1 MRAGSWQRAQINA
14 RPVWTSPLWTPCVIC
29 GGKDRT
35 SAERPQATAPVDRAP
50 ITNPRR
56 VSTATNYRN
65 RCPLRRTKAADP
77 RVVSGFADWSSG
89 FRVPW
94 RPPVSFLAMRALLA
108 NAVLIAACNVPAPM
122 ERSSHGSTGSNVT
135 VAASTAAPSSKASS
149 LVEGAT
155 PVRPHHEE
163 PVVECPAT
171 IPENADDEARL
182 SALLDEANQ
191 QIGRAQYA
199 AAWTCADRAGDLAP
213 TSVEAQHL
221 RGASLAALGRDAEAQ
236 VAYGL
241 ALALDPDDPETLR
254 AVADF
259 YINGKGERGRDA
271 LRLGLELAQRGSR
284 RVEARRRR
292 NPPLVADLA
301 VLEAQA
307 LNDLGRSD
315 EALTRVAAALRIAPG
330 RGDALHEKGVALFD
344 LSRFADARTVLQKA
358 LGIQPDDA
366 YTHQM
371 FGLTLEQLGDA
382 EAAEAEFARAIALA
396 PNELSSPVVISVA
409 EFRKEVDAFVAAL
422 PAERQVRV
430 RAIKI
435 EIADLP
441 DPTDLAAV
449 KPPFPP
455 TILGLYRGPV
465 GRAVVLPL
473 RPGDEPVSIV
483 LYRKNLARA
492 VKSRTELSEQIRDTL
507 LHEIGHLEGFDEDDL
522 RRRGME

>member
-1 MRAGSWQRAQINA
+1 M
-14 RPVWTSPLWTPCVIC
+14 
-29 GGKDRT
+29 
-35 SAERPQATAPVDRAP
+35 
-50 ITNPRR
+50 
-56 VSTATNYRN
+56 
-65 RCPLRRTKAADP
+65 
-77 RVVSGFADWSSG
+77 
-89 FRVPW
+89 
-94 RPPVSFLAMRALLA
+94 
-108 NAVLIAACNVPAPM
+108 
-122 ERSSHGSTGSNVT
+122 
-135 VAASTAAPSSKASS
+135 
-149 LVEGAT
+149 
-155 PVRPHHEE
+155 
-163 PVVECPAT
+163 ECPAT

>member
-1 MRAGSWQRAQINA
+1 
-14 RPVWTSPLWTPCVIC
+14 
-29 GGKDRT
+29 
-35 SAERPQATAPVDRAP
+35 
-50 ITNPRR
+50 
-56 VSTATNYRN
+56 
-65 RCPLRRTKAADP
+65 
-77 RVVSGFADWSSG
+77 
-89 FRVPW
+89 
-94 RPPVSFLAMRALLA
+94 MRALFVTAALF
-108 NAVLIAACNVPAPM
+108 AACNVPAPTDKS
-122 ERSSHGSTGSNVT
+122 SSHGSGGSN
-135 VAASTAAPSSKASS
+135 ATAAATAAAATAVPPSKAGS

-155 PVRPHHEE
+155 VVRPHHEE
-163 PVVECPAT
+163 PVVECPAA
-171 IPENADDEARL
+171 IPENADDEARVA
-182 SALLDEANQ
+182 ALLDEANK
-191 QIGRAQYA
+191 QIERAQYA
-199 AAWTCADRAGDLAP
+199 AAWTCADRAGDLSP

-221 RGASLAALGRDAEAQ
+221 RGAALAALGRDQEAQ

-284 RVEARRRR
+284 RAEARRRR
-292 NPPLVADLA
+292 NPPLVADLS

-315 EALTRVAAALRIAPG
+315 EALARVSAALRIAPG

-344 LSRFADARTVLQKA
+344 LSRFTEAKTVLQKA

-366 YTHQM
+366 FTHQM
-371 FGLTLEQLGDA
+371 LGLTLEQLGDA
-382 EAAEAEFARAIALA
+382 KAAETELARALELA
-396 PNELSSPVVISVA
+396 PNELSRPILISVP
-409 EFRKEVDAFVAAL
+409 EFQKEIDAVVATLSPERKAK
-422 PAERQVRV
+422 V

-441 DPTDLAAV
+441 DPIDLAAV
-449 KPPFPP
+449 TPPFPP

-465 GRAVVLPL
+465 GHAAELPPP
-473 RPGDEPVSIV
+473 PGDEPVSIV

-507 LHEIGHLEGFDEDDL
+507 LHEIGHLEGLDEDDL

>member
-1 MRAGSWQRAQINA
+1 
-14 RPVWTSPLWTPCVIC
+14 
-29 GGKDRT
+29 
-35 SAERPQATAPVDRAP
+35 
-50 ITNPRR
+50 
-56 VSTATNYRN
+56 
-65 RCPLRRTKAADP
+65 
-77 RVVSGFADWSSG
+77 
-89 FRVPW
+89 
-94 RPPVSFLAMRALLA
+94 MRALLA
-108 NAVLIAACNVPAPM
+108 TAALIAACNGPAATEKP
-122 ERSSHGSTGSNVT
+122 SHGPAGSNVT
-135 VAASTAAPSSKASS
+135 AAAATAVPPSKAAS

-155 PVRPHHEE
+155 VLRPHHEE
-163 PVVECPAT
+163 PVVECPAAV
-171 IPENADDEARL
+171 PETADDEARVT
-182 SALLDEANQ
+182 ALLEEANK
-191 QIGRAQYA
+191 QIERAQYA
-199 AAWTCADRAGDLAP
+199 AAWTCADRAGDLSP

-221 RGASLAALGRDAEAQ
+221 RGAALAALGRDQEAQ

-284 RVEARRRR
+284 RAEARRRR
-292 NPPLVADLA
+292 NPPLIADLS

-371 FGLTLEQLGDA
+371 LGLTLEQLGDA
-382 EAAEAEFARAIALA
+382 KAADAEIARALELA
-396 PNELSSPVVISVA
+396 PNELSRPILIPMPD
-409 EFRKEVDAFVAAL
+409 FRREVDAVIASL
-422 PAERQVRV
+422 PAERKARV
-430 RAIKI
+430 HAIKV

-441 DPTDLAAV
+441 EPADLAAV
-449 KPPFPP
+449 TPPFPP

-465 GRAVVLPL
+465 GHAAELP
-473 RPGDEPVSIV
+473 PAAGDEPVSIV

-507 LHEIGHLEGFDEDDL
+507 LHEIGHLEGLDEDDL

>member
-1 MRAGSWQRAQINA
+1 
-14 RPVWTSPLWTPCVIC
+14 
-29 GGKDRT
+29 
-35 SAERPQATAPVDRAP
+35 
-50 ITNPRR
+50 
-56 VSTATNYRN
+56 
-65 RCPLRRTKAADP
+65 
-77 RVVSGFADWSSG
+77 
-89 FRVPW
+89 
-94 RPPVSFLAMRALLA
+94 MRALLA
-108 NAVLIAACNVPAPM
+108 TAVLLAACKAPAPV
-122 ERSSHGSTGSNVT
+122 EKTGHSSAGSNANA
-135 VAASTAAPSSKASS
+135 AASIAVPPSKGGGA

-155 PVRPHHEE
+155 AVRPHREE
-163 PVVECPAT
+163 PVVECPAPIADT
-171 IPENADDEARL
+171 ADDDARV
-182 SALLDEANQ
+182 AGLLDEANK
-191 QIGRAQYA
+191 QIEKAQYA
-199 AAWTCADRAGDLAP
+199 AAWTCADRAGDLSP

-221 RGASLAALGRDAEAQ
+221 RGAALAALGRDQEAQ
-236 VAYGL
+236 IAYSL

-284 RVEARRRR
+284 RAEARRRR

-315 EALTRVAAALRIAPG
+315 EALNRVAAALRIASG

-344 LSRFADARTVLQKA
+344 LSRFTEAKGVLQKA

-371 FGLTLEQLGDA
+371 LGLTLEQLGDPTGA
-382 EAAEAEFARAIALA
+382 DTELARALELA
-396 PNELSSPVVISVA
+396 PTELTRPIVIPPS
-409 EFRKEVDAFVAAL
+409 EFQKEVDAVVATL
-422 PAERQVRV
+422 PAARKERV
-430 RAIKI
+430 RSIKI

-441 DPTDLAAV
+441 DPVDLAAV
-449 KPPFPP
+449 TPPFPP

-465 GRAVVLPL
+465 GHAAATP
-473 RPGDEPVSIV
+473 PTPSDEPVSIV

-507 LHEIGHLEGFDEDDL
+507 LHEIGHLEGLDEDDL

>member
-1 MRAGSWQRAQINA
+1 
-14 RPVWTSPLWTPCVIC
+14 L
-29 GGKDRT
+29 
-35 SAERPQATAPVDRAP
+35 
-50 ITNPRR
+50 
-56 VSTATNYRN
+56 
-65 RCPLRRTKAADP
+65 AA
-77 RVVSGFADWSSG
+77 GFAFHARSG
-89 FRVPW
+89 ILGR
-94 RPPVSFLAMRALLA
+94 MRALFATAAL
-108 NAVLIAACNVPAPM
+108 LAACNGPAPADKPT
-122 ERSSHGSTGSNVT
+122 HGAAGSNNVT
-135 VAASTAAPSSKASS
+135 VAASAAVPSSKAGS

-155 PVRPHHEE
+155 VVRPHREE
-163 PVVECPAT
+163 PVVECPA
-171 IPENADDEARL
+171 IISEAADDEARV
-182 SALLDEANQ
+182 SALLEEANK
-191 QIGRAQYA
+191 QIERAQYA
-199 AAWTCADRAGDLAP
+199 AAWTCADRAGDLSP

-221 RGASLAALGRDAEAQ
+221 RGAALAALGRDQEAQ

-284 RVEARRRR
+284 RAEARRRR
-292 NPPLVADLA
+292 NPPLIADLA

-315 EALTRVAAALRIAPG
+315 ESLARIAAALRIAPG

-344 LSRFADARTVLQKA
+344 LSRFAEARTVLQKA

-371 FGLTLEQLGDA
+371 LGLTLEQLGDSKAADA
-382 EAAEAEFARAIALA
+382 ELARALELA
-396 PNELSSPVVISVA
+396 PSELGKPVMIPVT
-409 EFRKEVDAFVAAL
+409 EFRKEVDDVVATL
-422 PAERQVRV
+422 PADRRARV

-441 DPTDLAAV
+441 DPADLAAV
-449 KPPFPP
+449 TPPFPP

-465 GRAVVLPL
+465 GHAAGLPAG
-473 RPGDEPVSIV
+473 PGDEPVSIV

-492 VKSRTELSEQIRDTL
+492 VKERTELSEQIRDTL
-507 LHEIGHLEGFDEDDL
+507 LHEIGHLEGLDEDDL

>member
-1 MRAGSWQRAQINA
+1 
-14 RPVWTSPLWTPCVIC
+14 
-29 GGKDRT
+29 
-35 SAERPQATAPVDRAP
+35 
-50 ITNPRR
+50 
-56 VSTATNYRN
+56 
-65 RCPLRRTKAADP
+65 
-77 RVVSGFADWSSG
+77 
-89 FRVPW
+89 
-94 RPPVSFLAMRALLA
+94 MRALLA
-108 NAVLIAACNVPAPM
+108 TAALLAACNAPAPADKP
-122 ERSSHGSTGSNVT
+122 SHGSAGSNVG
-135 VAASTAAPSSKASS
+135 AAAATAVPSGKPGS

-155 PVRPHHEE
+155 AVRPHHEE
-163 PVVECPAT
+163 PVVECPA
-171 IPENADDEARL
+171 IVPENADDEARV
-182 SALLDEANQ
+182 SALLDEANKL
-191 QIGRAQYA
+191 IERAHYA
-199 AAWTCADRAGDLAP
+199 AAWTCADRAGDLSP

-221 RGASLAALGRDAEAQ
+221 RGAALAAQGRDQEAQ
-236 VAYGL
+236 TAYSL

-271 LRLGLELAQRGSR
+271 LRLGLELARRGSR
-284 RVEARRRR
+284 RAEARRRR

-344 LSRFADARTVLQKA
+344 LSRFTDARTVLQKA

-371 FGLTLEQLGDA
+371 LGLTLEQLGDA
-382 EAAEAEFARAIALA
+382 KTADAELARALELA
-396 PNELSSPVVISVA
+396 PNELSKPVVIPVA
-409 EFRKEVDAFVAAL
+409 EFQKEVDAVVATL
-422 PAERQVRV
+422 PAERKARV
-430 RAIKI
+430 RAIRI

-441 DPTDLAAV
+441 DPVDLAAV
-449 KPPFPP
+449 TPPFPP

-465 GRAVVLPL
+465 GHVAELPL
-473 RPGDEPVSIV
+473 QLGDEPVSIV

-492 VKSRTELSEQIRDTL
+492 VKSRIELSEQIRDTL
-507 LHEIGHLEGFDEDDL
+507 LHEIGHMEGLDEDDL

>member
-1 MRAGSWQRAQINA
+1 
-14 RPVWTSPLWTPCVIC
+14 
-29 GGKDRT
+29 
-35 SAERPQATAPVDRAP
+35 
-50 ITNPRR
+50 
-56 VSTATNYRN
+56 
-65 RCPLRRTKAADP
+65 
-77 RVVSGFADWSSG
+77 
-89 FRVPW
+89 
-94 RPPVSFLAMRALLA
+94 MRALVATAAL
-108 NAVLIAACNVPAPM
+108 LAACKAPAPAD
-122 ERSSHGSTGSNVT
+122 RPGGTGSNSA
-135 VAASTAAPSSKASS
+135 AASLAIPTKAGA
-149 LVEGAT
+149 VEGAA
-155 PVRPHHEE
+155 PMRPHHEE
-163 PVVECPAT
+163 AVVECPAT
-171 IPENADDEARL
+171 VPDNADDDARVQV
-182 SALLDEANQ
+182 LLDEANK
-191 QIGRAQYA
+191 QIERVQYA

-221 RGASLAALGRDAEAQ
+221 RGAALAALGRDHEAQ
-236 VAYGL
+236 IAYGL

-284 RVEARRRR
+284 RAEARRRR

-315 EALTRVAAALRIAPG
+315 EALVRVGAALRIAPG

-344 LSRFADARTVLQKA
+344 LSRFNEARAVLQKA
-358 LGIQPDDA
+358 LAIQPDDA

-371 FGLTLEQLGDA
+371 LGLTLEQLGDHA
-382 EAAEAEFARAIALA
+382 TAEAELARALELA
-396 PNELSSPVVISVA
+396 PAELSKPVVISVA
-409 EFRKEVDAFVAAL
+409 EFQKEVDAVVASL
-422 PAERQVRV
+422 PPERGARV

-441 DPTDLAAV
+441 DPVDLAAV
-449 KPPFPP
+449 SPPFPP

-465 GRAVVLPL
+465 GHTVAQAPAH
-473 RPGDEPVSIV
+473 GDEPVSIV

-492 VKSRTELSEQIRDTL
+492 VRSRSELSEQIRDTL
-507 LHEIGHLEGFDEDDL
+507 LHEIGHLEGLDEDDL